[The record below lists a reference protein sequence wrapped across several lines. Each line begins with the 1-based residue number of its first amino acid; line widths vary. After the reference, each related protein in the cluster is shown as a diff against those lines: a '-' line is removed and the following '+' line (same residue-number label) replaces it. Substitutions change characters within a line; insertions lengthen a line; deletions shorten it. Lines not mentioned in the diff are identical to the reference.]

1 MILGIGTDI
10 TNIQRIEHIYNK
22 FPTLLVKKVLSTFE
36 RTIYAKFK
44 TKDQKIKYLAK
55 RFAAKEAVAKAIGI
69 GIGVLGLRNV
79 EVLNNEVGKPYVII
93 SECVNINQYF
103 SALNSPK
110 VNIEISLSDEQNYTL
125 AFVVLWV

>member
-10 TNIQRIEHIYNK
+10 TNIQRIERIYNK
-22 FPTLLVKKVLSTFE
+22 FPTLLVKKVLSTLE
-36 RTIYAKFK
+36 KNIYSKFK
-44 TKDQKIKYLAK
+44 TQDQKIKYLAK

-79 EVLNNEVGKPYVII
+79 EILNNEVGKPYVVM

-103 SALNSPK
+103 SALSSPK
-110 VNIEISLSDEQNYTL
+110 VNIEISLSDEQSYTL